1 MRSAAFKPI
10 MISFDNESYE
20 AAKERASEKLRL
32 LHEAENFIQLLLK
45 VEAVNLK
52 KLSYNMVNYFKD
64 LMLETFKDKNT
75 LGLSADKLIEAKE
88 IELHILIALQKHY
101 DNMPEQIDFSLKRP
115 RVKVSRRTY
124 ETWTTN
130 EKQNKR
136 LLAGNKIIS
145 ALKDLEKETAIAKF
159 HVNRLTNGYV
169 IFNSYKND
177 YFVNPEMLQV

>member
-32 LHEAENFIQLLLK
+32 LHEAEEFIQLLLK

-75 LGLSADKLIEAKE
+75 LGLSA
-88 IELHILIALQKHY
+88 
-101 DNMPEQIDFSLKRP
+101 
-115 RVKVSRRTY
+115 
-124 ETWTTN
+124 
-130 EKQNKR
+130 EK
-136 LLAGNKIIS
+136 
-145 ALKDLEKETAIAKF
+145 
-159 HVNRLTNGYV
+159 
-169 IFNSYKND
+169 
-177 YFVNPEMLQV
+177 